1 MSHLNS
7 DSDAV
12 LRMRTLSLPVL
23 SRSDILKDKVSR
35 KPMGEARKQHTCDFN
50 LTTSPNN
57 VLLFWIIQFLLNY
70 AKMAD
75 FFVLIRDSRRKVTEK
90 DRRQTAIRLIY
101 SHRNLQDSLFN
112 RKSNYLLMEKFKF
125 MLITLIRW
133 TTRCGSALRYNPCF
147 KLKKKWPR
155 DRRRMNKQRDLF
167 FNFRIQLLVFSSF
180 AVRQPRHSSCISR

>member
-1 MSHLNS
+1 LSTLQISNFIRCRLDVSDKIKHFVKKFRRWECLMSHLNS

-125 MLITLIRW
+125 MLITLIR
-133 TTRCGSALRYNPCF
+133 
-147 KLKKKWPR
+147 
-155 DRRRMNKQRDLF
+155 
-167 FNFRIQLLVFSSF
+167 
-180 AVRQPRHSSCISR
+180 